1 MSFIN
6 SNYTS
11 REFEAKRRLL
21 LQKDFLELQQWMDT
35 VEYIHEE
42 LNIFGI
48 IEKQLIINTAV
59 ASNIQALRRE
69 NTLVLSNL
77 CRYEQQLKNELEYG
91 KNDYNHIRSKD
102 HERQQAFFKNH
113 ISDYRK
119 LKKSVYNLMLRFI
132 RK

>member
-6 SNYTS
+6 NNYTP

-42 LNIFGI
+42 LNVFGM
-48 IEKQLIINTAV
+48 IEKQLIIKTAI
-59 ASNIQALRRE
+59 ASNIQALRRK

-77 CRYEQQLKNELEYG
+77 CKYEQQLKNELEYG
-91 KNDYNHIRSKD
+91 KNDYDHIRSKD

-113 ISDYRK
+113 ILDYRK
-119 LKKSVYNLMLRFI
+119 LKKNIYILMLQFK